1 MAPAWLKRMAREL
14 VVPWSNART
23 RDMGTPWLGM
33 MHSPRRTRRAR
44 RILFLPQRRGGAENS
59 QLQMGPGLTQISFLG
74 GQVSWRG
81 ESFEIRGSAGA
92 SVAHSLICGH
102 LVVTVVK
109 K

>member
-44 RILFLPQRRGGAENS
+44 RILFLPQRRGGAEKNY
-59 QLQMGPGLTQISFLG
+59 LATDGAQINTDSILG
-74 GQVSWRG
+74 GRASWRAERYRDSRLG
-81 ESFEIRGSAGA
+81 GS
-92 SVAHSLICGH
+92 
-102 LVVTVVK
+102 LVVPFAH
-109 K
+109 